1 MVIYNAGAG
10 GDFDTLIDV
19 HLRGSNRISEAAWP
33 HWVASGAGR
42 VINISSTGS
51 YGCPACPVTRLKA
64 GILSLTRTQAL
75 PLQGAPHGVRANAIL
90 LGA

>member
-1 MVIYNAGAG
+1 MVIYIAGAG

-19 HLRGSNRISEAAWP
+19 HLRGSNRFSEAAWP
-33 HWVASGAGR
+33 HLVASGAGR
-42 VINISSTGS
+42 VISISSMGS
-51 YGCPACPVTRLKA
+51 YGAPGMPGYAAVKA

-75 PLQGAPHGVRANAIL
+75 QGAPHGVRVNAIL